1 MNVQQVLSLRK
12 PVRKERNLTGGPHYG
27 HSDSKSQ
34 VSRFSQKKSNVK
46 DILVRNFF
54 KKYPVGRELQ
64 DI

>member
-12 PVRKERNLTGGPHYG
+12 PVRKERNLTGGPGYHQ
-27 HSDSKSQ
+27 SDVKSQ
-34 VSRFSQKKSNVK
+34 ASRFSQKKSNVK

-54 KKYPVGRELQ
+54 KKYPMGRDLQ